1 RSSDLGVCVGR
12 GSAEG
17 GAAVHVQLV
26 HGDVA
31 GGVGDEETYCGGH
44 VLGSAEASQGDADL
58 ETFGFA
64 VDQGLGFGGHGAQHR
79 GVGGAGGNDVAAHT
93 QGRQFESECLGEG
106 DRGRF
111 GGCVGGHAGAGD
123 PGGVGGDGDQRTVSS
138 GAHAAGGRAADGE
151 DPGGVDRD
159 HSVPVVVGAVGD
171 GAGGQGTCGTDRGG
185 DGAQECLDPVEEG
198 FDLRCVGDVGGE
210 GVGFVP

>member
-1 RSSDLGVCVGR
+1 SGPSPRAR
-12 GSAEG
+12 GS
-17 GAAVHVQLV
+17 
-26 HGDVA
+26 
-31 GGVGDEETYCGGH
+31 
-44 VLGSAEASQGDADL
+44 
-58 ETFGFA
+58 
-64 VDQGLGFGGHGAQHR
+64 R
-79 GVGGAGGNDVAAHT
+79 
-93 QGRQFESECLGEG
+93 
-106 DRGRF
+106 
-111 GGCVGGHAGAGD
+111 AGD

-210 GVGFVP
+210 GVGFVPFCL